1 MHVQAYT
8 VTLTATY
15 EGSSGTHSESLTL
28 TAAGSPLS
36 VNLTGPS
43 GTIPLKGSELVYDGQ
58 GSVDPDDPFNTGSQM
73 SFMWSC
79 VNTLDLTP
87 CMGKQQEGKYV
98 LDSAQV
104 CGQRRLGQRG

>member
-1 MHVQAYT
+1 
-8 VTLTATY
+8 
-15 EGSSGTHSESLTL
+15 
-28 TAAGSPLS
+28 

-104 CGQRRLGQRG
+104 CGQHRLGQRG